1 MSGFD
6 DPNGSPARTVLK
18 PFFDRTTSKWQLE
31 HGRSK
36 FMASAGPTPG
46 FVCDDKFGDVLMV
59 MLARGWRRCESGD
72 PTTALVWR
80 NLANTPFDLIR

>member
-1 MSGFD
+1 
-6 DPNGSPARTVLK
+6 
-18 PFFDRTTSKWQLE
+18 
-31 HGRSK
+31 
-36 FMASAGPTPG
+36 MASAGPTPG